1 LRAVITATDKNKE
14 TDMDLHYTAE
24 ETAFRDM
31 VRAFLDT
38 HLPADLQ
45 RKVRQHL
52 RLNRD
57 DYVRWHKIV
66 AQQGWAAP
74 AWPVEYGGTGWTSVQ
89 RHIWEDECARAAT
102 PPILPFGINMVA
114 PVIMAFANAE
124 QKAYYLPRILNC
136 DDWWCQGYSEP
147 GAGSDLASLKTTA
160 QRDGDHY
167 IVNGQKTWT
176 TLGQHA
182 DMIFC
187 LVRTDSTV
195 RKQEGISFL
204 LIDMKTPG
212 ITVRPI
218 IMLDE
223 EHEVNEVFFDNVR
236 VPVSNLVG
244 QENKGWTYAKYLLG
258 HERTGIAAVGR
269 SKRELTFLKQLAM
282 QQTKRGAPLLH
293 DAVFAA
299 KVATLEIEL
308 MALEM
313 TVLRVISDE
322 GKGPGP
328 QASMLKVRGSE
339 LQQQLTELMVEAI
352 GPQALP
358 FDPAFLDGGAPH
370 SGGGDD
376 LAAPLAAYYFNYRK
390 TSIYGGSNEIQKNII
405 TQMIL
410 GL

>member
-1 LRAVITATDKNKE
+1 
-14 TDMDLHYTAE
+14 MDLHYTAE
-24 ETAFRDM
+24 ETAFRDT

-52 RLNRD
+52 RLKRD

-74 AWPVEYGGTGWTSVQ
+74 AWPVEHGGTGWTAVQ

-293 DAVFAA
+293 DPAFAA
-299 KVATLEIEL
+299 KVAHLEIEL

-313 TVLRVISDE
+313 TVLRVISEE

-358 FDPAFLDGGAPH
+358 FDPDFLDGSAPH
-370 SGGGDD
+370 GSGGDD

>member
-1 LRAVITATDKNKE
+1 
-14 TDMDLHYTAE
+14 MDLNYSAE
-24 ETAFRDM
+24 DEAFRAT
-31 VRAFLDT
+31 VRSFLDQ

-45 RKVRQHL
+45 LKVRAHR
-52 RLNRD
+52 RLQRE

-74 AWPVEYGGTGWTSVQ
+74 AWPVEYGGPGWSAVQ
-89 RHIWEDECARAAT
+89 RHIWEEECARAGT
-102 PPILPFGINMVA
+102 PPILPFGVNMVA
-114 PVIMAFANAE
+114 PVIMAFGNEA
-124 QKAYYLPRILNC
+124 QKAHYLPRILNC

-147 GAGSDLASLKTTA
+147 GAGSDLASLKTSA
-160 QRDGDHY
+160 VRDGGHY

-187 LVRTDSTV
+187 LVRTDPNV

-223 EHEVNEVFFDNVR
+223 DHEVNEVFFDNVR
-236 VPVSNLVG
+236 VPVENLIG
-244 QENKGWTYAKYLLG
+244 KENKGWTYAKYLLG

-269 SKRELTFLKQLAM
+269 SKRELLFLKKLAL
-282 QQTKRGAPLLH
+282 QQQKDGKPLL
-293 DAVFAA
+293 DDPAFAA
-299 KVATLEIEL
+299 KVANLEIEL
-308 MALEM
+308 MALEV
-313 TVLRVISDE
+313 TVLRTIAQE
-322 GKGPGP
+322 EHAPGP
-328 QASMLKVRGSE
+328 QASVLKVRGSE
-339 LQQQLTELMVEAI
+339 IQQLLTELMLEAL
-352 GPQALP
+352 GPSALP
-358 FDPAFLDGGAPH
+358 FDAAYLEGETEQAA
-370 SGGGDD
+370 GGDND
-376 LAAPLAAYYFNYRK
+376 AAPLAGYYFNFRK

>member
-1 LRAVITATDKNKE
+1 
-14 TDMDLHYTAE
+14 MDLHYTAE
-24 ETAFRDM
+24 EMAFRDT

-102 PPILPFGINMVA
+102 PPILPFGVNMVA
-114 PVIMAFANAE
+114 PVIMAFASAE

-160 QRDGDHY
+160 ERDGDHY

-212 ITVRPI
+212 IIVRPI

-293 DAVFAA
+293 DPAFAA

-313 TVLRVISDE
+313 TVLRVISEE

-339 LQQQLTELMVEAI
+339 LQQQLTELMLEAI

>member
-1 LRAVITATDKNKE
+1 
-14 TDMDLHYTAE
+14 MDLHYTAE
-24 ETAFRDM
+24 ESAFRDT

-74 AWPVEYGGTGWTSVQ
+74 AWPVEHGGTGWTSVQ

-102 PPILPFGINMVA
+102 PPILPFGVNMVA

-167 IVNGQKTWT
+167 VVNGQKTWT

-212 ITVRPI
+212 VTVRPI

-282 QQTKRGAPLLH
+282 QQSKRGAPLLH
-293 DAVFAA
+293 DPAFAA

-313 TVLRVISDE
+313 TVLRVISEE

-358 FDPAFLDGGAPH
+358 FDPAFLDGSAPH
-370 SGGGDD
+370 GAGGDD

>member
-1 LRAVITATDKNKE
+1 
-14 TDMDLHYTAE
+14 MDLNYSARDEEFRAE
-24 ETAFRDM
+24 
-31 VRAFLDT
+31 VRSFLAAN
-38 HLPADLQ
+38 LPPDLQ
-45 RKVRQHL
+45 DKVRKHL
-52 RLNRD
+52 RLKRE
-57 DYVRWHKIV
+57 DYVRWHQIV
-66 AQQGWAAP
+66 ARQGWAAP
-74 AWPVEYGGTGWTSVQ
+74 AWPVEFGGPGWDATQ
-89 RHIWEDECARAAT
+89 RHIWEEECAIAGT
-102 PPILPFGINMVA
+102 PPILPFGVNMVA
-114 PVIMAFANAE
+114 PVIMAFGSEE
-124 QKAYYLPRILNC
+124 QKAYYLPRILDC
-136 DDWWCQGYSEP
+136 TDWWCQGYSEP

-160 QRDGDHY
+160 VREGDHY

-176 TLGQHA
+176 TLGQYA

-187 LVRTDSTV
+187 LVRTDPNV

-236 VPVSNLVG
+236 VPVANLVG
-244 QENKGWTYAKYLLG
+244 KENRGWTYAKYLLG

-269 SKRELTFLKQLAM
+269 SKRELLFLKKIARQQLDN
-282 QQTKRGAPLLH
+282 PL
-293 DAVFAA
+293 FAA
-299 KVATLEIEL
+299 RVANLEIEL

-313 TVLRVISDE
+313 TVLRTIAQE
-322 GKGPGP
+322 AQGPGP
-328 QASMLKVRGSE
+328 QASVLKVRGSE
-339 LQQQLTELMVEAI
+339 IQQTLAELMVEAL

-358 FDPAFLDGGAPH
+358 FDPAYLDGEREHAL
-370 SGGGDD
+370 GGDD
-376 LAAPLAAYYFNYRK
+376 DAAPLAAYYFNLRK

>member
-1 LRAVITATDKNKE
+1 
-14 TDMDLHYTAE
+14 MDLHYTAG
-24 ETAFRDM
+24 ETAFRDT

-102 PPILPFGINMVA
+102 PPILPFGVNMVA

-124 QKAYYLPRILNC
+124 QKAYYLPRILTC

-160 QRDGDHY
+160 ERDGDHY

-204 LIDMKTPG
+204 LIDMKKPG

-218 IMLDE
+218 FMLDE
-223 EHEVNEVFFDNVR
+223 EQEVNEVFFDNVR

-293 DAVFAA
+293 DPAFAA

-313 TVLRVISDE
+313 TVLRVISEE

-358 FDPAFLDGGAPH
+358 FDPAFLDGSAPH
-370 SGGGDD
+370 GAGGDD

>member
-1 LRAVITATDKNKE
+1 
-14 TDMDLHYTAE
+14 MDLHYTAE
-24 ETAFRDM
+24 ESAFRDT

-74 AWPVEYGGTGWTSVQ
+74 AWPVEHGGTGWTAVQ

-102 PPILPFGINMVA
+102 PPILPFGVNMVA
-114 PVIMAFANAE
+114 PVIMAFANTE

-282 QQTKRGAPLLH
+282 QKAKRGAPLLH
-293 DAVFAA
+293 DPAFAA

-358 FDPAFLDGGAPH
+358 FDPDFLDGSAPH
-370 SGGGDD
+370 GAGGDD

>member
-1 LRAVITATDKNKE
+1 
-14 TDMDLHYTAE
+14 MDLNYSAGDE
-24 ETAFRDM
+24 AFRAT
-31 VRAFLDT
+31 VRAFLGQ

-45 RKVRQHL
+45 QKVRAHR
-52 RLNRD
+52 RLQRE

-66 AQQGWAAP
+66 ARQGWAAP
-74 AWPVEYGGTGWTSVQ
+74 AWPVEYGGPGWSAVQ
-89 RHIWEDECARAAT
+89 RHIWEEECARAGT
-102 PPILPFGINMVA
+102 PPILPFGVNMVA
-114 PVIMAFANAE
+114 PVIMAFGNEA
-124 QKAYYLPRILNC
+124 QKAHYLPRILNC

-147 GAGSDLASLKTTA
+147 GAGSDLASLKTSA
-160 QRDGDHY
+160 VRDGDHY

-187 LVRTDSTV
+187 LVRTDPNV

-223 EHEVNEVFFDNVR
+223 DHEVNEVFFDNVR
-236 VPVSNLVG
+236 VPVENLIG
-244 QENKGWTYAKYLLG
+244 KENKGWTYAKYLLG

-269 SKRELTFLKQLAM
+269 SKRELLFLKKLAL
-282 QQTKRGAPLLH
+282 QQQKDGKPLLN
-293 DAVFAA
+293 DPAFAA
-299 KVATLEIEL
+299 KVANLEIEL
-308 MALEM
+308 MALEV
-313 TVLRVISDE
+313 TVLRTIAQE
-322 GKGPGP
+322 EHAPGP
-328 QASMLKVRGSE
+328 QASVLKVRGSE
-339 LQQQLTELMVEAI
+339 IQQLLTELMLEAL
-352 GPQALP
+352 GPSALP
-358 FDPAFLDGGAPH
+358 FDAAYLEGETEQAA
-370 SGGGDD
+370 GGDND
-376 LAAPLAAYYFNYRK
+376 AAPLAGYYFNFRK

>member
-1 LRAVITATDKNKE
+1 
-14 TDMDLHYTAE
+14 MDLNYSSD
-24 ETAFRDM
+24 ETAFRDT
-31 VRAFLDT
+31 VRAFLDS

-45 RKVRQHL
+45 RKVRGHL
-52 RLNRD
+52 RLTRD

-74 AWPVEYGGTGWTSVQ
+74 AWPVEYGGTGWTAVQ

-114 PVIMAFANAE
+114 PVIMAFANE
-124 QKAYYLPRILNC
+124 TQKAHYLPRILNC

-160 QRDGDHY
+160 VRDGDDY

-187 LVRTDSTV
+187 LVRTDPGV

-223 EHEVNEVFFDNVR
+223 DHEINEVFFDNVR
-236 VPVSNLVG
+236 VPVANLVG
-244 QENKGWTYAKYLLG
+244 QENRGWTYAKYLLG

-269 SKRELTFLKQLAM
+269 SKRELAFLKQLAM
-282 QQTKRGAPLLH
+282 QQSKKGQPLLR
-293 DAVFAA
+293 DPAFAA
-299 KVATLEIEL
+299 RVAGVEIEL
-308 MALEM
+308 MALEI
-313 TVLRVISDE
+313 TVLRVISEE

-339 LQQQLTELMVEAI
+339 IQQQLTELMVEAL

-358 FDPAFLDGGAPH
+358 FDPAYLDGEQEH
-370 SGGGDD
+370 SAAGND
-376 LAAPLAAYYFNYRK
+376 LAAPLAGYYFNYRK

>member
-1 LRAVITATDKNKE
+1 
-14 TDMDLHYTAE
+14 MDLHYTAG
-24 ETAFRDM
+24 ETAFRET

-66 AQQGWAAP
+66 AKQGWAAP
-74 AWPVEYGGTGWTSVQ
+74 AWPVEYGGTGWTAVQ

-102 PPILPFGINMVA
+102 PPILPFGVNMVA
-114 PVIMAFANAE
+114 PVIMAFASAE

-160 QRDGDHY
+160 ERDGDHY

-293 DAVFAA
+293 DPAFAA
-299 KVATLEIEL
+299 KVAHLEIEL

-313 TVLRVISDE
+313 TVLRVISEE

-358 FDPAFLDGGAPH
+358 FDPAYLDGGAAH
-370 SGGGDD
+370 SAGGDD

>member
-1 LRAVITATDKNKE
+1 
-14 TDMDLHYTAE
+14 MDLHYTAE
-24 ETAFRDM
+24 ETAFRDTL
-31 VRAFLDT
+31 RAFLDT

-74 AWPVEYGGTGWTSVQ
+74 AWPVEHGGTGWTAVQ

-102 PPILPFGINMVA
+102 PPILPFGVNMVA

-160 QRDGDHY
+160 ERDGDHY

-187 LVRTDSTV
+187 LVRTDGTV

-282 QQTKRGAPLLH
+282 RETRRGAPLLH
-293 DAVFAA
+293 DPAFAA
-299 KVATLEIEL
+299 KVAHLEIEL

-358 FDPAFLDGGAPH
+358 FDPAFLDGSAPH